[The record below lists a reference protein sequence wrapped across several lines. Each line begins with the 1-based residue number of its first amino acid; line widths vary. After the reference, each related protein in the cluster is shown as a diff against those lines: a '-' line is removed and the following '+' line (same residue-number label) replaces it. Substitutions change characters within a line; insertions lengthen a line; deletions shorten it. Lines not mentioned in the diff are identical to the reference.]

1 MSTKNLLIIFAI
13 LLLLLTVL
21 SAFGGSI
28 TPKVEYFTNNSSQS
42 SHPFENF
49 FDSSLIVPSEDGQK
63 SQTNNPIFQNQSSS
77 DMGFSITKP
86 PSQNIVQV
94 ADSMTSVVEPFE
106 EEDKL
111 ASFGPY

>member
-28 TPKVEYFTNNSSQS
+28 TPKVEYFSNNS

-49 FDSSLIVPSEDGQK
+49 FDSSLLIPSEDNQTDA
-63 SQTNNPIFQNQSSS
+63 TNNPLFQDQSSS
-77 DMGFSITKP
+77 DMGFSIENTP
-86 PSQNIVQV
+86 IENVVQV
-94 ADSMTSVVEPFE
+94 ADTMETTIEPFE